1 MVNSGNKNK
10 FVWYEY
16 YDYICGVQIYSL
28 KPKRKMNTIREVV
41 EKHQQQVMDS
51 FPSIYTKG
59 DVVHLLGEILLV
71 ELEKVESQ
79 TKKVEFDLEEFK
91 EDVIDKVERII
102 DNFDIED
109 NVELE
114 MSGREIEVSFDTSNL
129 KDEIR
134 DSISELIDMTELH
147 KLVTSNEYMN

>member
-1 MVNSGNKNK
+1 MVWILCLYLWSSNLFTKT
-10 FVWYEY
+10 
-16 YDYICGVQIYSL
+16 
-28 KPKRKMNTIREVV
+28 KRKMNTIREVV

-59 DVVHLLGEILLV
+59 DVCHLLGEILLV
-71 ELEKVESQ
+71 ELEKVPRE
-79 TKKVEFDLEEFK
+79 TKVEFDLEEFK
-91 EDVIDKVERII
+91 EDIIDKVERII

-114 MSGREIEVSFDTSNL
+114 MSGREIQVTFDTSNL

-134 DSISELIDMTELH
+134 DSISELIDLTELH
-147 KLVTSNEYMN
+147 KLVTSDEYMN

>member
-1 MVNSGNKNK
+1 
-10 FVWYEY
+10 
-16 YDYICGVQIYSL
+16 
-28 KPKRKMNTIREVV
+28 MNTIREVV
-41 EKHQQQVMDS
+41 EKHQEQVMNS

-71 ELEKVESQ
+71 ELEKIESQ

-91 EDVIDKVERII
+91 EDVINKVERII
-102 DNFDIED
+102 DNYDIED
-109 NVELE
+109 EVELE
-114 MSGREIEVSFDTSNL
+114 MSGREIQVSFDTSSL

-147 KLVTSNEYMN
+147 KLISSDEYMN

>member
-1 MVNSGNKNK
+1 
-10 FVWYEY
+10 
-16 YDYICGVQIYSL
+16 
-28 KPKRKMNTIREVV
+28 MNTIKEVV

-51 FPSIYTKG
+51 FPSVYSKG
-59 DVVHLLGEILLV
+59 DVQHLLGEMLL
-71 ELEKVESQ
+71 ELEKVSRE
-79 TKKVEFDLEEFK
+79 TTKVEFDLEEFK

>member
-1 MVNSGNKNK
+1 
-10 FVWYEY
+10 
-16 YDYICGVQIYSL
+16 
-28 KPKRKMNTIREVV
+28 MNTIREVV

-51 FPSIYTKG
+51 FCPSIYTKEE
-59 DVVHLLGEILLV
+59 VFHLLGEVLLV
-71 ELEKVESQ
+71 DLEKLESQ
-79 TKKVEFDLEEFK
+79 TKKIEFDLEEFK

-114 MSGREIEVSFDTSNL
+114 MSGREIQVSFDTSNL

-134 DSISELIDMTELH
+134 DSISELIDLTELH
-147 KLVTSNEYMN
+147 KLVTSDEYMN

>member
-1 MVNSGNKNK
+1 
-10 FVWYEY
+10 
-16 YDYICGVQIYSL
+16 
-28 KPKRKMNTIREVV
+28 MNTIKEVV

-51 FPSIYTKG
+51 FPSVYTKG
-59 DVVHLLGEILLV
+59 DVQHLLGEMLL
-71 ELEKVESQ
+71 ELEKLENQ
-79 TKKVEFDLEEFK
+79 TKVEFDLEEFK

-102 DNFDIED
+102 DNFNIED

-147 KLVTSNEYMN
+147 KLLTSNEYMN